1 MDTAANLT
9 MPIGE
14 GMATD
19 SAEPVLPMILTNR
32 LRLARQYIAQAADSM
47 RDLNVLIGDATW
59 TEYAKQQSRIA
70 AFVEDRYAALDLG
83 QRTFLT
89 SEQFQRFSTLLE
101 QRRDGAH
108 LSRRELASRAGLSA
122 RTIKNIE
129 SLIVS
134 PARDTVDRLLSVPE
148 LALGWQDVLG
158 APSLPASSSGNSFV
172 DSEYNCYIPHGY
184 DPVRMVQQLARTLN
198 GQGGHVEQTHAY
210 LEHRSAM
217 AYLAMC
223 HDAHFVSTYRAK
235 YPLDTLAHC
244 IVEESGQVAF
254 KVIALGA
261 GDGHLE
267 VRFVQHLLTECR
279 SPDIELVLFDISQPL
294 LNTAYQHAIDTLG
307 EQPGVHTL
315 LVHGNF
321 HDLPRYP
328 QVSYA
333 PTKGRR
339 RRIYTMLGYTL
350 ANLDN
355 EPRFFQ
361 HSLSHCRV
369 GDFLVLDFQQRRTP
383 IDATSEQ
390 IRRHDPGFSAPFP
403 KAHAEWIG
411 APIRMHCQDLISY
424 EFNMRLDT
432 EYPVIGSYAVDAVA
446 TVRTKNQPERRFSMF
461 RFKRYDEEK
470 LTQSFARFGWE
481 KLASFA
487 FGVTE
492 KSTVTML
499 LVKRSESEAT
509 PP

>member
-1 MDTAANLT
+1 
-9 MPIGE
+9 
-14 GMATD
+14 
-19 SAEPVLPMILTNR
+19 
-32 LRLARQYIAQAADSM
+32 M
-47 RDLNVLIGDATW
+47 RELISLIGDSAW
-59 TEYAKQQSRIA
+59 QEHAREQSRIA
-70 AFVEDRYAALDLG
+70 AFVEERYAALDLG

-89 SEQFQRFSTLLE
+89 ADQFHRLSGLLHT
-101 QRRDGAH
+101 RRAAVH
-108 LSRRELASRAGLSA
+108 MSCSELAKRAGLSP
-122 RTIKNIE
+122 RTIKNVE
-129 SLIVS
+129 DRAVS
-134 PARDTVDRLLSVPE
+134 PVRETVIRLLAVPE
-148 LALGWQDVLG
+148 LNLTWQDILG
-158 APSLPASSSGNSFV
+158 TPNPSALSASGNGPA

-223 HDAHFVSTYRAK
+223 HEAHFISAYRAK
-235 YPLDTLAHC
+235 YPLDTLAHR
-244 IVEESGQVAF
+244 IVEESGQDAF

-267 VRFVQHLLTECR
+267 VRFVQHLLTECK

-294 LNTAYQHAIDTLG
+294 LNTAYQHSIDTLG
-307 EQPGVHTL
+307 EQSAVHTL

-321 HDLPRYP
+321 HELPRYP

-333 PTKGRR
+333 PAKGRR

-369 GDFLVLDFQQRRTP
+369 GDFLILDLQQRNTP
-383 IDATSEQ
+383 IDATPEE
-390 IRRHDPGFSAPFP
+390 IRRLDPAFAGEFSKP
-403 KAHAEWIG
+403 HAEWIG
-411 APIRMHCQDLISY
+411 ASIRMHCQELLSY
-424 EFNMRLDT
+424 EFNLGLDT
-432 EYPVIGSYAVDAVA
+432 ECPIGGSYALDAIA
-446 TVRTKNQPERRFSMF
+446 TVRTRNQPDRRFSMF

-481 KLASFA
+481 KLASLS

-499 LVKRSESEAT
+499 LVKRSEPEPSR
-509 PP
+509 P